1 MKLIYLKIYI
11 VFSVGETHSPSLQR
25 SAATFS
31 YVDLSTRIVKY
42 TYQVNSTEQNLT
54 WSNQEMF
61 NSMIFV
67 LEASLD
73 GNLTFGTLPEYP
85 NYLNKSEFGIVEG
98 TVQFTHTFQ
107 STGKENIDR

>member
-1 MKLIYLKIYI
+1 
-11 VFSVGETHSPSLQR
+11 
-25 SAATFS
+25 
-31 YVDLSTRIVKY
+31 
-42 TYQVNSTEQNLT
+42 
-54 WSNQEMF
+54 
-61 NSMIFV
+61 MIFV
-67 LEASLD
+67 LEASFD